1 MANMGDITFSLAS
14 SNSGETL
21 SEIATWS
28 ELQAEFNQQTNVYLD
43 SIDKTLIELWMSFTD
58 WFESAE
64 RNRQLE
70 ALNATDPADVSSPLA
85 SKTEDKKDTFS
96 LADFFKTLAAKLVQ
110 FVSVILPAIIA
121 ALGLG
126 NLGFTGFE
134 LKALDRV
141 KAFFSGE
148 WWKSKAEAISKF
160 FRENKAV
167 IAIKEFF
174 GEGGKGGKFA
184 TYIDEI
190 TKPLRAFFSLEGE
203 GLIAKTFQG
212 IKGFGGKIFAV
223 FGKIFAPISLLMSAF
238 DGWKE
243 GANQFEESGMVGGV
257 IGFISGFVASFI
269 GTFADLIKDGV
280 MWLIS
285 KAFGIELNEDGSFDA
300 TKNPLL
306 AAIDDVDIA
315 GEMLKFGR
323 AVTGWITG
331 FFDDIAEWWD
341 NFSLMDF
348 ITGGGDEEALK
359 SSMVTTRGQRKMETK
374 SEIYAEE
381 AGTKAANASTAGTTA
396 VVNAP
401 TTNNTSSSSATYITP
416 LPNARDE
423 DNKRKRSRGGG

>member
-1 MANMGDITFSLAS
+1 MADITFSLAG

-21 SEIATWS
+21 SEIATWN
-28 ELQAEFNQQTNVYLD
+28 ELQTEFNQQTNVYLD
-43 SIDKTLIELWMSFTD
+43 SINETLLELWASFTD
-58 WFESAE
+58 WMEGAE
-64 RNRQLE
+64 RSSAFAALE
-70 ALNATDPADVSSPLA
+70 ATDKADVTG
-85 SKTEDKKDTFS
+85 TEVEREAKKDDAFS
-96 LADFFKTLAAKLVQ
+96 LGDFFKTLATSLVQ
-110 FVSVILPAIIA
+110 FVAVILPAILG
-121 ALGLG
+121 ALGLA
-126 NLGFTGFE
+126 NLGLTGFE
-134 LKALDRV
+134 LKALDKI

-148 WWKSKAEAISKF
+148 WWKAKAEAISKF

-167 IAIKEFF
+167 VAIKEFF

-184 TYIDEI
+184 TYIDDV

-203 GLIAKTFQG
+203 GLIAKVFQG
-212 IKGFGGKIFAV
+212 IKGFAGKIFAV
-223 FGKIFAPISLLMSAF
+223 FGKIFAPISILMSAF

-285 KAFGIELNEDGSFDA
+285 KAFGIELDENGNFDK

-323 AVTGWITG
+323 AVTEWITG

-348 ITGGGDEEALK
+348 ITGGGDEDALK
-359 SSMVTTRGQRKMETK
+359 ASMATTRGQRKMESK
-374 SEIYAEE
+374 SENYAEE
-381 AGTKAANASTAGTTA
+381 AGTKAAETSSGGSTA

-401 TTNNTSSSSATYITP
+401 TTQTTNNSSNASYLWTSPTFA
-416 LPNARDE
+416 DE